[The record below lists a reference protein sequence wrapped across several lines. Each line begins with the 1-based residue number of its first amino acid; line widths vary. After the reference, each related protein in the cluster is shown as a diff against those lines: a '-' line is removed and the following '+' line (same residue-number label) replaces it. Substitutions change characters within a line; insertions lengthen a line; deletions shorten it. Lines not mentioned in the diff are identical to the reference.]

1 MHHQPVNLNK
11 VFTHERSYL
20 FYNAV
25 FVLNLFTERNI
36 GLTLTTFSS
45 RDNFSF
51 DSVGSTAALE
61 DHAVV
66 KEEVWIVS
74 PIFA

>member
-20 FYNAV
+20 FFYAV
-25 FVLNLFTERNI
+25 FVFNLFTERKI

-51 DSVGSTAALE
+51 DSVRSTAALE

>member
-1 MHHQPVNLNK
+1 MQFF
-11 VFTHERSYL
+11 VF
-20 FYNAV
+20 
-25 FVLNLFTERNI
+25 NLFTERKI

-51 DSVGSTAALE
+51 DSFGSTAALE